1 VSDATEEYL
10 PRAGEFD
17 PLPEGDAPES
27 VKAPLADG
35 GEAATAP
42 ADASSNNG
50 EPARPKGEKKPRE
63 KLIQFFSPSQL
74 KAFQIPPGYNMV
86 GDFHLFRGG
95 LSVLAGPPSC
105 GKSRAALWLALLG
118 ARGEGEWLGYKVH
131 TKFRTLILQD
141 ENDMVRLHRDFQQ
154 IDSFEGLDEW
164 VKISAPPDCS
174 LALRN
179 PDFRAE
185 MKAIMRNFQPELLV
199 VDPWRSCTPDSME
212 KDYTEALVRL
222 REILTAAD
230 VKPASLV
237 VHHLRKPKS
246 DDKHRGLNTAHLV
259 SGSNV
264 LHGAARSL
272 FVMQS
277 ATDDVEENRVVVT
290 CCKCSNGQ
298 PGPRTVWER
307 KTAWFEPVKDFDW
320 EAFDNDGT
328 SHREPKV
335 KEEHIRQAFELGI
348 GPLPLKQVAEK
359 LQEIAGVG
367 RSAAYEALKTNDGAR
382 FAYLLV
388 RQPGTTMISLRQPE
402 PDSL

>member
-10 PRAGEFD
+10 PKPGEFD
-17 PLPEGDAPES
+17 PLADDDLPETAEAS
-27 VKAPLADG
+27 SAE
-35 GEAATAP
+35 GEAATTPPAIAP
-42 ADASSNNG
+42 SGNS
-50 EPARPKGEKKPRE
+50 EPARPKGEHKPRE
-63 KLIQFFSPSQL
+63 PMVRFYTPGEL

-95 LSVLAGPPSC
+95 LSVLAGPPGC
-105 GKSRAALWLALLG
+105 GKSRAALWLAIQG
-118 ARGEGEWLGYKVH
+118 ARGEGEWMGYKVH

-141 ENDMVRLHRDFQQ
+141 ENDVVRLHRDFQQ
-154 IDSFEGLDEW
+154 IESFEGLDDW

-179 PDFRAE
+179 PAFRAE
-185 MKAIMRNFQPELLV
+185 MKVMMRDFQPELVV

-222 REILTAAD
+222 REILAAAD

-277 ATDDVEENRVVVT
+277 ATDDVEEKRVVLT
-290 CCKCSNGQ
+290 CCKCSNGE
-298 PGPRTVWER
+298 PGPRSVWER
-307 KTAWFEPVKDFDW
+307 KTAWFEPVEVFDW
-320 EAFDNDGT
+320 EAFDNG
-328 SHREPKV
+328 SSPRESKV
-335 KEEHIRQAFELGI
+335 KEEHIRQAFEFGI

-359 LQEIAGVG
+359 LQEIAGVK
-367 RSAAYEALKTNDGAR
+367 RSAAYKALETGDGAR
-382 FAYLLV
+382 FAHLLA
-388 RQPGTTMISLRQPE
+388 RQPGTAMIALRPPE